1 MLGDK
6 SVRDFFIGCYQ
17 VAVDAAIADAVLDGL
32 RRFLCGEQEARAP
45 RGTVL
50 R

>member
-17 VAVDAAIADAVLDGL
+17 VAVDAAVVDADLV
-32 RRFLCGEQEARAP
+32 
-45 RGTVL
+45 
-50 R
+50 